1 MNTAKLIAR
10 HPRGW
15 PLRWRL
21 AAVSAGLTMVILVLF
36 AIVIGGLARDRIRD
50 DFEQELET
58 AASQIASEIQ
68 VANQT
73 GGVLQVT
80 ETDLERMAIADAAA
94 VRIVD
99 RNGVPV
105 MPAPGSP
112 RLGPPEPGVREVGDL
127 SVATA
132 PVLSTAI
139 GAEESFVQY
148 ARDPRELDA
157 TIERLWLF
165 LAAGVLAGTGLAA
178 LAGFLVAGRAM
189 RPISDLTA
197 TAREIAAT
205 RDPSRRIPQPDTD
218 DEVAEL
224 ARTLDDMLQGLDAAR
239 AEREAMMQVQRDF
252 VADASHELRTP
263 LTSVIANLELL
274 EASLTARLASAQD
287 EEEAETVRSALRSSK
302 RMSRLVSDLL
312 LLARADAGRMAPR
325 RDTDLAELARA
336 AVAEVRPIAGDREIS
351 LATDGAVPVHGNPD
365 ELHRM
370 ISNLLDN
377 AVRHTPETS
386 RIEARVERSGD
397 RARLVVSDDGP
408 GLPAGLEGHV
418 FERFVR
424 GSGPADRS
432 GDGGTGLGLAIVRAV
447 ATSHGGDVAAG
458 RSESGGTRFEVTL
471 PLAGRFSPE
480 RGRVETGAEPK

>member
-1 MNTAKLIAR
+1 MA
-10 HPRGW
+10 
-15 PLRWRL
+15 
-21 AAVSAGLTMVILVLF
+21 ILVLF
-36 AIVIGGLARDRIRD
+36 ALVIGGLARDRIRD

-68 VANQT
+68 VASQT
-73 GGVLQVT
+73 GGVVEVS
-80 ETDLERMAIADAAA
+80 ETDLERMAMADAAA

-99 RNGVPV
+99 RDGAPV
-105 MPAPGSP
+105 MPAPASP
-112 RLGPPEPGVREVGDL
+112 ELGKPVPGVRELGDL

-139 GAEESFVQY
+139 GAEPSFVQY
-148 ARDPRELDA
+148 ARDHDELDA
-157 TIERLWLF
+157 TIDRLWLF
-165 LAAGVLAGTGLAA
+165 LAAGVLAGTALAA
-178 LAGFLVAGRAM
+178 VAGFLVAGRAM

-205 RDPSRRIPQPDTD
+205 RDPSRRIPRPDTD

-224 ARTLDDMLQGLDAAR
+224 ARTLDDMLQSLDAAR
-239 AEREAMMQVQRDF
+239 AEREAMMQAQRDF

-263 LTSVIANLELL
+263 LTSVLANLELL
-274 EASLTARLASAQD
+274 EASLATRAASAAS

-312 LLARADAGRMAPR
+312 LLARADAGRTAPR
-325 RDTDLAELARA
+325 RDTDLGELARA
-336 AVAEVRPIAGDREIS
+336 AVEEVRPIAADREIVVT
-351 LATDGAVPVHGNPD
+351 ADGDVPVHGNPD

-377 AVRHTPETS
+377 AVRHTEGSS
-386 RIEARVERSGD
+386 RIDARVERTGD

-408 GLPAGLEGHV
+408 GLPAGLEDQV

-447 ATSHGGDVAAG
+447 ATSHGGEVGAG
-458 RSESGGTRFEVTL
+458 RSESGGARFQVTL
-471 PLAGRFSPE
+471 PLGRRFSAE